1 MTSYRIFETKVF
13 REDVDDLPHTI
24 RPKLQAKL
32 TDYVYP
38 QLREQPHF
46 GLNIKKLKDWRPDTW
61 RYRIGSWRFFYEI
74 DEVQKIVFMTT
85 LDNRKDAY

>member
-1 MTSYRIFETKVF
+1 MTDYRVFETKVF
-13 REDVDDLPHTI
+13 QEDLADLPHAI
-24 RPKLQAKL
+24 YPKIQTKL

-38 QLREQPHF
+38 QLRRQPHF
-46 GLNIKKLKDWRPDTW
+46 GQNIKKLHNWRPDTW

-74 DEVQKIVFMTT
+74 DDHQKIVFMTT